1 MATPLRLADHA
12 LHACDVKQEAAAGF
26 VAVNGTACNSQAD
39 MAVRCELVLSVVVKA
54 VQTETVRF
62 GGTAQQMFM

>member
-1 MATPLRLADHA
+1 MPANAKKIGVIGSCAMRLGMATPLRLADHA

-39 MAVRCELVLSVVVKA
+39 MAASLC
-54 VQTETVRF
+54 
-62 GGTAQQMFM
+62 